1 VKPAAIEE
9 IRAVLDDPAAAE
21 DAFSCVAELIRSARD
36 YTWVGIFRVNAG
48 GIAIVSWSGPDEPAY
63 PQFPVRQ
70 GLCEEAVRSADT
82 VLADDVTK
90 DPRYL
95 TTFSTTQS
103 EIVVPVLDQE
113 TQAVLGLIDV
123 ESERANALSEEDS
136 VFLGECATVL
146 GQYWRLRAER

>member
-1 VKPAAIEE
+1 M
-9 IRAVLDDPAAAE
+9 
-21 DAFSCVAELIRSARD
+21 
-36 YTWVGIFRVNAG
+36 
-48 GIAIVSWSGPDEPAY
+48 
-63 PQFPVRQ
+63 
-70 GLCEEAVRSADT
+70 RSADT

-123 ESERANALSEEDS
+123 ESERANAFTEEDS